1 MNTDRTPDPVR
12 DRNDDLNLLREWR
25 EPIPP
30 SRIVLAIAGALLY
43 HLVALSVVI
52 TAINAPLPTRVP
64 EFVVDLRKAVP
75 LYVPRD
81 LTQRDPN
88 RGKITRDL
96 DVRSSAPPAPVPQAP
111 RFRAPIP
118 APAAAPS
125 VPAPIEPPK
134 IEAEAAPPP
143 PVASPGILPPFAPP
157 PPEKPKLAFEAVGA
171 GGASPHPNYNP
182 NVKLPPI
189 ATTVEETLRQ
199 PTPPA
204 PAQPSAGVTIGDID
218 EFTTIPS
225 QNQAPSTGPARS
237 NLQLL
242 SDPAGVDFKP
252 YLVQVLAAVRT
263 NWLSV
268 IPESARVGGRKG
280 RVLIQFIIDRRGG
293 VPKLVIAEPSGTAA
307 FDRAAVAGISA
318 SYPFPPLPKTFK
330 GSEIRLQLA
339 FTYNQPR

>member
-1 MNTDRTPDPVR
+1 MNTDRTPDPA
-12 DRNDDLNLLREWR
+12 DDLNLLREWR

-30 SRIVLAIAGALLY
+30 SRIALAIAGAILY
-43 HLVALSVVI
+43 HLVALSIVI
-52 TAINAPLPTRVP
+52 TAINAPLPDRVP
-64 EFVVDLRKAVP
+64 DFIVDLRKAVP
-75 LYVPRD
+75 LYVPQD

-125 VPAPIEPPK
+125 IPAPIEPPK

-143 PVASPGILPPFAPP
+143 PAASPGILPPIAPP
-157 PPEKPKLAFEAVGA
+157 PPEKPKLAFEPVGS
-171 GGASPHPNYNP
+171 GGTSPRPNYNP
-182 NVKLPPI
+182 NAKLPPI
-189 ATTVEETLRQ
+189 ANTVEDTLR
-199 PTPPA
+199 PTVPPA

-218 EFTTIPS
+218 EFTNIPS
-225 QNQAPSTGPARS
+225 QNQAPSSGPARS

-330 GSEIRLQLA
+330 GNEIRLQLA

>member
-1 MNTDRTPDPVR
+1 VNTDRTPDPS
-12 DRNDDLNLLREWR
+12 NDLNLLREWR

-30 SRIVLAIAGALLY
+30 SRIVLAIAGAIVY
-43 HLVALSVVI
+43 HLAALSVVI
-52 TAINAPLPTRVP
+52 TAINAPLPERIP
-64 EFVVDLRKAVP
+64 DFVVDVRKAIP
-75 LYVPRD
+75 LYIPQD

-111 RFRAPIP
+111 HFRAPIP

-125 VPAPIEPPK
+125 IPAPIEPPK

-143 PVASPGILPPFAPP
+143 PVASPGILPPIAPP
-157 PPEKPKLAFEAVGA
+157 PPEKPKLAFEPVGS
-171 GGASPHPNYNP
+171 GGTSPRPNYNP
-182 NVKLPPI
+182 NAKLPPI
-189 ATTVEETLRQ
+189 ANTVEDTLR
-199 PTPPA
+199 PAIPPA

-218 EFTTIPS
+218 EFTNIPS
-225 QNQAPSTGPARS
+225 QNQAPSNGPARS

-268 IPESARVGGRKG
+268 IPESARSGGRKG

-330 GSEIRLQLA
+330 GNEIRLQLA

>member
-1 MNTDRTPDPVR
+1 MNTDRTPAPAR
-12 DRNDDLNLLREWR
+12 NRNDDLNLLREWR

-30 SRIVLAIAGALLY
+30 SRIALAIAGAVLY
-43 HLVALSVVI
+43 HLAALSVVI
-52 TAINAPLPTRVP
+52 TAINAPLPQRVP
-64 EFVVDLRKAVP
+64 DFVVDLRKAVP
-75 LYVPRD
+75 LYVPPD

-118 APAAAPS
+118 APAAAPA

-134 IEAEAAPPP
+134 IEADAAPPP
-143 PVASPGILPPFAPP
+143 PLASPGVLPSVAPP
-157 PPEKPKLAFEAVGA
+157 PPEKPKLAFEPVGA
-171 GGASPHPNYNP
+171 GGTSPRTNPSPNA
-182 NVKLPPI
+182 KLPPI
-189 ATTVEETLRQ
+189 ARTLEEALH
-199 PTPPA
+199 PPSPPA
-204 PAQPSAGVTIGDID
+204 PAQPSPGVTIGDID
-218 EFTTIPS
+218 EFTNIPS
-225 QNQAPSTGPARS
+225 QNQAPSNGPARS

-252 YLVQVLAAVRT
+252 YLVQVLTAVRT

-268 IPESARVGGRKG
+268 IPESARMGGRKG

-318 SYPFPPLPKTFK
+318 SYPFPPLPTTFK
-330 GSEIRLQLA
+330 GNEIRLQLA
-339 FTYNQPR
+339 FTYNQPK

>member
-1 MNTDRTPDPVR
+1 MNTDRTPDRPGH
-12 DRNDDLNLLREWR
+12 RNDDLNLLREWR

-30 SRIVLAIAGALLY
+30 WRIVLAITGAVIY
-43 HLVALSVVI
+43 HLIAISVVI
-52 TAINAPLPTRVP
+52 TAINAPLPDRLP
-64 EFVVDLRKAVP
+64 DFAIDLRKAVP
-75 LYVPRD
+75 LYVPQD

-88 RGKITRDL
+88 RGKITHDL

-125 VPAPIEPPK
+125 IPTPIEPPK
-134 IEAEAAPPP
+134 IEAEATPPP
-143 PVASPGILPPFAPP
+143 PVASSGILPPIAPP
-157 PPEKPKLAFEAVGA
+157 PPDKPKLAFEPVGS
-171 GGASPHPNYNP
+171 GGTSPRPNYSP
-182 NVKLPPI
+182 NAKLPPV
-189 ATTVEETLRQ
+189 AHSLEETLHP

-218 EFTTIPS
+218 EFTNIPS
-225 QNQAPSTGPARS
+225 QNQAPSNGPARS

-330 GSEIRLQLA
+330 GNEIRLQLA
-339 FTYNQPR
+339 FTYNQPK